1 MLASEYREIIRT
13 ITKNI
18 LNKRF
23 PGLNKTA
30 LKEASDL
37 IAKNVHS
44 RFYGCN
50 VDGVPSPLWRREDDI
65 EPTIEAV
72 ELLK

>member
-1 MLASEYREIIRT
+1 MKADEYKDVIRT
-13 ITKNI
+13 IVKNV

-23 PGLNKTA
+23 PGLNRAAK
-30 LKEASDL
+30 KEACTL
-37 IAKNVHS
+37 IAKNVHA

-50 VDGVPSPLWRREDDI
+50 VDGVPSPLWRAEDD
-65 EPTIEAV
+65 PLPHIEAM